1 MVLSTQLIVTVRSHC
16 PLFLQSFLAFP
27 TKYTVDQKINSKLFN
42 PRCMMYTPLGRYDA
56 YLRVPLD
63 TEHSTP
69 HQLPRSPSGVHSR
82 PRSPCNVD
90 HLKNQRSIQKVQP

>member
-1 MVLSTQLIVTVRSHC
+1 MVLSTQFIVTVRSHW
-16 PLFLQSFLAFP
+16 PLFLQSLLAFP
-27 TKYTVDQKINSKLFN
+27 TKYTVDQNIDSKPFN
-42 PRCMMYTPLGRYDA
+42 PRCTMYTPIGRYDA

-69 HQLPRSPSGVHSR
+69 PQLPQSPSGVHSR
-82 PRSPCNVD
+82 QRSPCNVD